1 MSFEHRITGYDFV
14 RALLLHGYRVAG
26 GELGHAVIRKGET
39 QLAVPQRQ
47 LDDGEIVSLL
57 DLAGILPLQ
66 FLLLLD
72 RIAGR
77 ETLPD
82 AAEIA
87 ADRAQGG

>member
-26 GELGHAVIRKGET
+26 GELGHAVIRKDET
-39 QLAVPQRQ
+39 LLAVPQRQ

-57 DLAGILPLQ
+57 ERAGVLPLQ
-66 FLLLLD
+66 FLILLD
-72 RIAGR
+72 RTAAGR

-82 AAEIA
+82 PTEIA
-87 ADRAQGG
+87 AG